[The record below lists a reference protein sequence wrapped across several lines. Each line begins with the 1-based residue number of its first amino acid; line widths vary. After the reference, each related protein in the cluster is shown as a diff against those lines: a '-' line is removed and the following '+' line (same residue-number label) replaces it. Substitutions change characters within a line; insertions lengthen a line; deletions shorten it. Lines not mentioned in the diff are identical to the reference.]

1 VVDDHGPAGLV
12 DAPLDRA
19 EDDGG
24 CTFFNRQIAGDDA
37 TQMQGIVRTYDCIP
51 HDGAVNVEIA
61 VDHQR
66 TFDLSL
72 QGLHAKQTLCGKDAA
87 RLCDKSKIA
96 IRIFLSAFDHGSI

>member
-1 VVDDHGPAGLV
+1 VVDYHGPASLV

-24 CTFFNRQIAGDDA
+24 CTFFDRQIAGNDA
-37 TQMQGIVRTYDCIP
+37 TQVQGVVRTYNRVS

-61 VDHQR
+61 GDHER

-72 QGLHAKQTLCGKDAA
+72 QGLHPGQLYVANGLV
-87 RLCDKSKIA
+87 RLRAMKI
-96 IRIFLSAFDHGSI
+96 RDSNLSIGLRSR